1 MKKSVLFFVVT
12 ILLAIS
18 LFGCDTKSESDTEDN
33 ASLNSGLSENNS
45 YDGFSKKDIVKMSN
59 YMNEGTTAE
68 YGSWIYG
75 TSFDSKG
82 NGTLTKIKTDG
93 TEQKRMSS
101 KYASYINISDVW
113 LYYIGYDNKT
123 ETDNICRIRLSGSGE
138 KVLSKCEDKKSSFSF
153 LFIYNDKL
161 YYSELTENGADLAKG
176 KFYSMDLDGKNK
188 AVILN
193 KAVYYPY
200 IINNKLYYQDDNDYC
215 HIHVCDL
222 DGQNDKVFI
231 NEWVYQYIYDGKK
244 FYYITYQNK
253 ELTREQILNDSKG
266 KQKRII
272 KCCNNDGTSQ
282 QVILNHTCTGRFS
295 SNGEMIYFT
304 DWNDVQRLYS
314 YNTKNSEFNLLSND
328 DYVDSVSLLE
338 NGICYFDHDK
348 DYYIENIYYCNF
360 DGTYKRKI
368 FKDSN

>member
-1 MKKSVLFFVVT
+1 M
-12 ILLAIS
+12 
-18 LFGCDTKSESDTEDN
+18 
-33 ASLNSGLSENNS
+33 
-45 YDGFSKKDIVKMSN
+45 
-59 YMNEGTTAE
+59 
-68 YGSWIYG
+68 
-75 TSFDSKG
+75 
-82 NGTLTKIKTDG
+82 
-93 TEQKRMSS
+93 
-101 KYASYINISDVW
+101 
-113 LYYIGYDNKT
+113 
-123 ETDNICRIRLSGSGE
+123 
-138 KVLSKCEDKKSSFSF
+138 
-153 LFIYNDKL
+153 
-161 YYSELTENGADLAKG
+161 
-176 KFYSMDLDGKNK
+176 
-188 AVILN
+188 
-193 KAVYYPY
+193 
-200 IINNKLYYQDDNDYC
+200 
-215 HIHVCDL
+215 
-222 DGQNDKVFI
+222 FI

-314 YNTKNSEFNLLSND
+314 YNTINSEFNLLSND